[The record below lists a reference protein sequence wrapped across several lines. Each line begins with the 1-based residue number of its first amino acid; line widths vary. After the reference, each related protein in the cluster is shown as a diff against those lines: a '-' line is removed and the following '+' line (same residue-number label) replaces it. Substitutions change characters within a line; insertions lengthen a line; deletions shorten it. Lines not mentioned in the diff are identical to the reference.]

1 MFKNLDMM
9 SLLLGLAG
17 GYAIGMLMMKE
28 KDTAAGTYYRLPNP
42 PEKKRISYLHRRRR
56 SGPQISA
63 RSCSTAGR
71 ALALDREHRKNPKNG
86 RKYSE
91 KYLARQAAILA
102 STPCQIYADTP
113 GIRRYGRTGPDGRKQ
128 GGPYVQPSRGR
139 YVNKKWVVG
148 SKLPAANK
156 PPYPAQA
163 YKDVTAWHISPRS
176 YRVLRG

>member
-9 SLLLGLAG
+9 SLLLGVAG

-42 PEKKRISYLHRRRR
+42 PERKQISYLHRRRR

-71 ALALDREHRKNPKNG
+71 ALALDREYRKNSKNG

-113 GIRRYGRTGPDGRKQ
+113 GIRRYGRKA
-128 GGPYVQPSRGR
+128 GGPYVQPGRGR

-148 SKLPAANK
+148 SELPAANK
-156 PPYPAQA
+156 PPYSSQA
-163 YKDVTAWHISPRS
+163 YKDVTAWHHSPRS